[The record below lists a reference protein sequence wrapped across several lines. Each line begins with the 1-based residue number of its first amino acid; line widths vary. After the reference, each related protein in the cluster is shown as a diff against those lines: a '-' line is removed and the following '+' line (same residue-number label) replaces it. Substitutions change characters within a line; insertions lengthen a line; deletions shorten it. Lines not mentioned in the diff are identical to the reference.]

1 MRSNH
6 AGVVQRGKN
15 DMSAT
20 VLKPTIIPPTIK
32 PLVDSP
38 ATVLV
43 RASADSARV
52 YASPSLEYQVL
63 D

>member
-6 AGVVQRGKN
+6 AGVVQRGKI

-32 PLVDSP
+32 PLADSP
-38 ATVLV
+38 TTVLV

-52 YASPSLEYQVL
+52 YASPSLKYQVL